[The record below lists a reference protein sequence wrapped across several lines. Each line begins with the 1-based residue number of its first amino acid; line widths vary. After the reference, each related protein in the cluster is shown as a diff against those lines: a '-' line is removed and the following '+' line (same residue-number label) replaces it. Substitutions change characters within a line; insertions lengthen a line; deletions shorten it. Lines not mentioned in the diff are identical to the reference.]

1 MRVCWKPPSAAA
13 RPAFVPRCLL
23 AHHVFFQPWPCS
35 MNVTD
40 EWTTAHD
47 LALIYCGLACIDRD
61 LTDDEVHAIKGPLA
75 EWVPLTSDT
84 TAEEVVQDAA
94 TALKQSQKEVGT
106 AVRRVGRE
114 LSTDECREVLRNLLS
129 IAEADGVLLGPERQL
144 LHRLATAWNLK
155 ELPDTE
161 DDASAVPE
169 DREAPWTLFHEL
181 AFLFVQMGSIPE
193 DGPSTDT
200 FGAMGTRLREW
211 EPDRSGNE
219 IREALRRAV
228 KAFDDHAG
236 PPFTEASVQTFEEA
250 LSPTQHLIVLDDLQ
264 AIGQADGP
272 STREQTQ
279 RLQSLAEAW
288 EMSTRFDEA

>member
-1 MRVCWKPPSAAA
+1 
-13 RPAFVPRCLL
+13 
-23 AHHVFFQPWPCS
+23 
-35 MNVTD
+35 MNFTD

-61 LTDDEVHAIKGPLA
+61 LTDDEIHAIKAPLS
-75 EWVPLTSDT
+75 EWVPLTADT

-106 AVRRVGRE
+106 AVRRVGEE
-114 LSTDECREVLRNLLS
+114 LGTDECREVLQNLLR
-129 IAEADGVLLGPERQL
+129 IAEADGVLLEAERQL

-161 DDASAVPE
+161 ADGAAVVPE

-181 AFLFVQMGSIPE
+181 AFLFVQMGCIPE

-200 FGAMGTRLREW
+200 LGAMGTRLREW
-211 EPDRSGNE
+211 EPDRSGDE

-228 KAFDDHAG
+228 KALDDHTDD
-236 PPFTEASVQTFEEA
+236 PFIEASVETIQEA
-250 LSPTQHLIVLDDLQ
+250 LSPIQHLIVLDDLQ

-272 STREQTQ
+272 STREQTR
-279 RLQSLAEAW
+279 RLQSVAEAW

>member
-1 MRVCWKPPSAAA
+1 
-13 RPAFVPRCLL
+13 
-23 AHHVFFQPWPCS
+23 
-35 MNVTD
+35 MNFTD

-61 LTDDEVHAIKGPLA
+61 LTDDEIQAIKGPLS

-94 TALKQSQKEVGT
+94 TALKHSQKEVGT
-106 AVRRVGRE
+106 AVSRVGQE
-114 LSTDECREVLRNLLS
+114 LGTDECREILRHLLS
-129 IAEADGVLLGPERQL
+129 IAEADGVLLGAEREL

-161 DDASAVPE
+161 GDGGSGTVPE
-169 DREAPWTLFHEL
+169 DREDPWTLFHEL
-181 AFLFVQMGSIPE
+181 AFLFVQMGCIPE

-200 FGAMGTRLREW
+200 LGAMGTRLREW

-228 KAFDDHAG
+228 RAFDDHADA
-236 PPFTEASVQTFEEA
+236 PFIEASVETIEEA
-250 LSPTQHLIVLDDLQ
+250 LSPTQHLIVLEDLQ

-272 STREQTQ
+272 STPEQTQ